1 MKKIVATVLALTCLI
16 SIAYAYEYSVN
27 IIAGTERLLLDID
40 APPEVQQKNKFIV
53 NATITNPQEEN
64 VTDVIVEL
72 VAQKKAL
79 SYGQP
84 KKRIREIEG
93 NTQTMVSWNVRAK
106 RPGSY
111 NITVI
116 VTGKTETTGE
126 SFSVQDEETIVIK
139 PIENPGLTDMI
150 NAIRSFFR
158 INF

>member
-1 MKKIVATVLALTCLI
+1 MKKIILAVLISVCLI
-16 SIAYAYEYSVN
+16 STAYCIEYSANV
-27 IIAGTERLLLDID
+27 IAGTEKLLLDINC
-40 APPEVQQKNKFIV
+40 PFEVQQKSKFIL
-53 NATITNPQEEN
+53 NATITNPNKEN

-72 VAQKKAL
+72 IAPKKAL

-126 SFSVQDEETIVIK
+126 SFTVQDEKTIYVNA
-139 PIENPGLTDMI
+139 IERPGLTDI
-150 NAIRSFFR
+150 IGAIRSFFR
-158 INF
+158 IQF